1 MFDEI
6 RDFVAKHKIWFI
18 IVGIIC
24 AMFGAVMAALISL
37 YFLIA
42 VAVGLIIA
50 VVSGLN
56 NQSLED
62 YKREARKKI
71 TKQYVEKLIMTEIE
85 TKDTSN
91 DNTCSI
97 LIQDMGDETYAV
109 NTCGIRRL
117 LEKHF
122 RLIPLSQCSLTKIR
136 GDIEVFFEVLTGV
149 NYSNAREG
157 QRYEFQIRGVWQLT
171 ESEGLDGSHSGMSVR
186 GALKCFFEHTI
197 LCASNI
203 YQDKKYHNSYKQA
216 LLIKENLSIP
226 DFYQRVLGQ
235 QFPIAEFEDW
245 EHNHTHS
252 NVL

>member
-1 MFDEI
+1 
-6 RDFVAKHKIWFI
+6 
-18 IVGIIC
+18 
-24 AMFGAVMAALISL
+24 MAALISL

-171 ESEGLDGSHSGMSVR
+171 ESEGLDGSHSG
-186 GALKCFFEHTI
+186 AFFLRT
-197 LCASNI
+197 A
-203 YQDKKYHNSYKQA
+203 
-216 LLIKENLSIP
+216 
-226 DFYQRVLGQ
+226 G
-235 QFPIAEFEDW
+235 
-245 EHNHTHS
+245 T
-252 NVL
+252 